1 MFLSIPL
8 QFLCKFNN
16 AKNYTLLVTLIV
28 VTLVTVTGGVS
39 DSDSSF
45 IYSSD
50 SYIKQLIDY
59 HVCKLILVILLK
71 TESEKK
77 FRYSNIPTTIL
88 NLSRLKGYS

>member
-1 MFLSIPL
+1 MILSIFTFLFLYFFISL
-8 QFLCKFNN
+8 QFFCKFYY
-16 AKNYTLLVTLIV
+16 AKNYTLLGTLIV

-50 SYIKQLIDY
+50 SYIKLLIDY

-77 FRYSNIPTTIL
+77 F
-88 NLSRLKGYS
+88 